1 MWYVIQV
8 RTGSEDN
15 IRLQCEKNIST
26 NILKDCFIPYYEE
39 RKHLKG
45 EWRTLKKI
53 LFPGYVF
60 LDSEEWERLFMNLK
74 QVSGLTKLLG
84 IGDDVVPLTEEEV
97 EFLTSF
103 GGEDQVVPISEG
115 IIENSKVIV
124 MSGPLTGKEGY
135 IKKIDRHKRKAY
147 LELPMFGRIQRIQ
160 VGLEI
165 VSKEIPPAGL
175 KTCSF
180 IDKIRL
186 LQQTKESSRTNFTDV
201 QEDILSNYK
210 FN

>member
-115 IIENSKVIV
+115 ILENSKVIV

-165 VSKEIPPAGL
+165 VSK
-175 KTCSF
+175 T
-180 IDKIRL
+180 
-186 LQQTKESSRTNFTDV
+186 
-201 QEDILSNYK
+201 
-210 FN
+210 

>member
-15 IRLQCEKNIST
+15 IRIQCEKNISSDV
-26 NILKDCFIPYYEE
+26 LKDCFIPYYEE

-45 EWRTLKKI
+45 EWKTQKKI

-60 LDSEEWERLFMNLK
+60 LDSGELERLFMNLK

-84 IGDDVVPLTEEEV
+84 TGDDVVPLTEEEV
-97 EFLTSF
+97 EFLTAF

-124 MSGPLTGKEGY
+124 MSGPLAGKEGY

-147 LELPMFGRIQRIQ
+147 LELPMFGRIQKIQ

-165 VSKEIPPAGL
+165 VSK
-175 KTCSF
+175 T
-180 IDKIRL
+180 
-186 LQQTKESSRTNFTDV
+186 
-201 QEDILSNYK
+201 
-210 FN
+210 

>member
-74 QVSGLTKLLG
+74 QVDRKS
-84 IGDDVVPLTEEEV
+84 VV
-97 EFLTSF
+97 
-103 GGEDQVVPISEG
+103 
-115 IIENSKVIV
+115 
-124 MSGPLTGKEGY
+124 
-135 IKKIDRHKRKAY
+135 
-147 LELPMFGRIQRIQ
+147 
-160 VGLEI
+160 
-165 VSKEIPPAGL
+165 
-175 KTCSF
+175 
-180 IDKIRL
+180 
-186 LQQTKESSRTNFTDV
+186 
-201 QEDILSNYK
+201 
-210 FN
+210 

>member
-15 IRLQCEKNIST
+15 IRLQCEKNISPDV
-26 NILKDCFIPYYEE
+26 LKDCFIPYYEE
-39 RKHLKG
+39 RRHLRG
-45 EWRTLKKI
+45 EWTTQRRI

-60 LDSEEWERLFMNLK
+60 LDSEELEHLFMNLK

-84 IGDDVVPLTEEEV
+84 TGDDIVPLTEEEV

-124 MSGPLTGKEGY
+124 MSGPLAGKEGY

-165 VSKEIPPAGL
+165 VSK
-175 KTCSF
+175 T
-180 IDKIRL
+180 
-186 LQQTKESSRTNFTDV
+186 
-201 QEDILSNYK
+201 
-210 FN
+210 

>member
-15 IRLQCEKNIST
+15 IRIQCEKNISSDV
-26 NILKDCFIPYYEE
+26 LKDCFIPYYEE
-39 RKHLKG
+39 RRHLKG
-45 EWRTLKKI
+45 EWKTQKKI

-60 LDSEEWERLFMNLK
+60 LDSGELERLFMNLK
-74 QVSGLTKLLG
+74 QVSGLTKFLG
-84 IGDDVVPLTEEEV
+84 TGDDVVPLTEEEV
-97 EFLTSF
+97 EFLTAF

-124 MSGPLTGKEGY
+124 MSGPLAGKEGY

-147 LELPMFGRIQRIQ
+147 LELPMFGRIQKIQ

-165 VSKEIPPAGL
+165 VSK
-175 KTCSF
+175 T
-180 IDKIRL
+180 
-186 LQQTKESSRTNFTDV
+186 
-201 QEDILSNYK
+201 
-210 FN
+210 